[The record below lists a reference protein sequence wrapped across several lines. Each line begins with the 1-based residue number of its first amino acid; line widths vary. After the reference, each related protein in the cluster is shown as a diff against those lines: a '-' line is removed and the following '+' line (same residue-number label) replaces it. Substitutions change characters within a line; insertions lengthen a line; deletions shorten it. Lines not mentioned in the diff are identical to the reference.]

1 MLPMEYFLVHE
12 TYPYKG
18 KEVILVQETY
28 PFQGEEISFPGGKRS
43 IFRT

>member
-18 KEVILVQETY
+18 KEVILVQET
-28 PFQGEEISFPGGKRS
+28 
-43 IFRT
+43 